1 LVRGVLVVLVQTGGK
16 FYMIIYPAVDIK
28 GGRCVRLIQGE
39 FDKVTVYS
47 DNPVEMALK
56 WEQLGAQYLHVVDLD
71 GARTGQVQ
79 NIPIISE
86 MAVKLGIPVQMGGGI
101 RTIETIE
108 TILCKG
114 IHRIIL
120 GTSAVKD
127 PNLVKQALKN
137 FGDSI
142 AIGIDAKDGM
152 VAIEGWAKT
161 SEFTAI
167 GFARKMEQLGAKTI
181 IYTDISRDGMLKGPN
196 LKAMEEMVKA
206 VGIEVIASG
215 GVSNLED
222 IRHLKEV
229 GVSGAIVG
237 KALYTKD
244 LDLKEAIEIAK

>member
-1 LVRGVLVVLVQTGGK
+1 MHTGGK
-16 FYMIIYPAVDIK
+16 LYMIIYPAVDVK
-28 GGRCVRLIQGE
+28 EGRCVRLVQGE

-71 GARTGQVQ
+71 GARTGHVQ
-79 NIPIISE
+79 NIPTISE
-86 MAVKLGIPVQMGGGI
+86 MAVKLGIPLQMGGGI
-101 RTIETIE
+101 RTIEMIE
-108 TILCKG
+108 TILWKG
-114 IHRIIL
+114 IHRVIL

-127 PNLVKQALKN
+127 PNLVKNALKS

-167 GFARKMEQLGAKTI
+167 GFAKKMEELGAKTI
-181 IYTDISRDGMLKGPN
+181 IYTDISRDGMLAGPN
-196 LKAMEEMVKA
+196 LKAMEEMVNA

-215 GVSNLED
+215 GVSNIDD
-222 IRHLKEV
+222 IKNLKEV
-229 GVSGAIVG
+229 GVSGVIVG
-237 KALYTKD
+237 KALYTGD
-244 LDLKEAIEIAK
+244 LDLKEAIEVAK